1 VLYLVVLYVMLPAA
15 QIFFFMQNL
24 LLWDTPE
31 LLNYFCAIACYHW
44 MLANIVI
51 SVKLPILQ
59 NRFPY
64 DSRIRFHIIG
74 TIGIGATL
82 LYHAFYK
89 IAIGKNIDL
98 VSWSLL
104 GLFLVLVFF
113 GILWIP
119 LPILK
124 KIRAKVLS
132 LKNVIL
138 FGSYDIMKR
147 FHIGLFVTLSIL
159 MFYHVILANLFF
171 MVPDYS
177 AWIYTICFACTILLY
192 AYTKLRNRFLPR
204 FIVTGVE
211 ESDKL
216 ITLRLSGELKLKY
229 RPGQFAFIRFDR
241 KEYKGE
247 EHPFSFLS
255 IPGEDGVSFGIKVCG
270 DFTEKLKALRIGDTA
285 RVNAGFGAFRPQNHD
300 GKRGLCFIG
309 SGIGSIPFISLLKQ
323 MHADK
328 DRRAVHFF
336 LAVDTE
342 RGIPEYES
350 LLQRTGEMPNCNMHL
365 LVWEREKTL
374 YSYEYFKKQIPR
386 PTEFEYYICSSE
398 NVRNKVQNSLVRL
411 GVKKKDIHSESFTF
425 G

>member
-132 LKNVIL
+132 LKNV
-138 FGSYDIMKR
+138 F
-147 FHIGLFVTLSIL
+147 
-159 MFYHVILANLFF
+159 
-171 MVPDYS
+171 YS
-177 AWIYTICFACTILLY
+177 A
-192 AYTKLRNRFLPR
+192 
-204 FIVTGVE
+204 
-211 ESDKL
+211 
-216 ITLRLSGELKLKY
+216 
-229 RPGQFAFIRFDR
+229 
-241 KEYKGE
+241 
-247 EHPFSFLS
+247 
-255 IPGEDGVSFGIKVCG
+255 
-270 DFTEKLKALRIGDTA
+270 
-285 RVNAGFGAFRPQNHD
+285 
-300 GKRGLCFIG
+300 
-309 SGIGSIPFISLLKQ
+309 
-323 MHADK
+323 
-328 DRRAVHFF
+328 
-336 LAVDTE
+336 
-342 RGIPEYES
+342 
-350 LLQRTGEMPNCNMHL
+350 RT
-365 LVWEREKTL
+365 T
-374 YSYEYFKKQIPR
+374 S
-386 PTEFEYYICSSE
+386 
-398 NVRNKVQNSLVRL
+398 
-411 GVKKKDIHSESFTF
+411 
-425 G
+425 